1 MKVLKYDRVKG
12 TAPVQSSNRLT
23 YITGNS
29 GADISAINQ
38 RLAMLEST
46 VLRLSNEIEKK
57 QEYLRKGGD
66 STNGAFT
73 FGSVRADRFDTI
85 GRVEIFENSDDSIG
99 YVRIKGFG
107 NSSIPFVAKQG
118 DYTYIEATPRQEVK
132 GTASVEGDN
141 VFAIESAK
149 QGMQIK
155 FKVGYNTPS
164 LPSDFKITNIR
175 AFVGFPIVGPDVPR
189 MLSPSVGGSSSGEPT
204 DPGTSEGQSHIWYE
218 CDLNYKSNTAT
229 FTLPFDVT
237 SATNCAVRVEVYYTF
252 LTYSEISS
260 ATINAWYDGTW
271 GTTTFTTLS
280 ESKQLTATQDYLQLM
295 KDYETGYQL
304 RADGLF
310 KTTDGVNW
318 VKVV

>member
-12 TAPVQSSNRLT
+12 YATVQSSPRLS
-23 YITGNS
+23 YVGGIQS
-29 GADISAINQ
+29 ADISAINQ

-66 STNGAFT
+66 STSGPYT
-73 FGSVRADRFDTI
+73 FGSVRADRFDTL
-85 GRVEIFENSDDSIG
+85 GRVEIFENSDDGIG

-107 NSSIPFVAKQG
+107 NSSIPFVPKQG
-118 DYTYIEATPRQEVK
+118 DYTYIEAESRVQVK
-132 GTASVEGDN
+132 GTATVDGDN

-155 FKVGYNTPS
+155 FKVGYDTPS
-164 LPSDFKITNIR
+164 LPSDFKINNIR
-175 AFVGFPIVGPDVPR
+175 AFVGFPIVGPNAQQMIP
-189 MLSPSVGGSSSGEPT
+189 PSSGGSSGGDIAE
-204 DPGTSEGQSHIWYE
+204 EISHWWYE
-218 CDLNYKSNTAT
+218 CDVNYKSHTAT
-229 FTLPFDVT
+229 FTIPYDIT

-271 GTTTFTTLS
+271 GTTTFTTLA
-280 ESKQLTATQDYLQLM
+280 EQKQLTATQDYLQLM
-295 KDYETGYQL
+295 KDDETGYQL
-304 RADGLF
+304 RADGLY

-318 VKVV
+318 IKVV

>member
-12 TAPVQSSNRLT
+12 SATVQSSPRLS
-23 YITGNS
+23 YISGNS
-29 GADISAINQ
+29 GADVSAINQ

-66 STNGAFT
+66 STIGPYT
-73 FGSVRADRFDTI
+73 FGSVRADRFDTL
-85 GRVEIFENSDDSIG
+85 GRVEVFENSDDGIG

-107 NSSIPFVAKQG
+107 NSSIPFVPKQG
-118 DYTYIEATPRQEVK
+118 EHIYIEAEYRVEEK
-132 GTASVEGDN
+132 GVATVEGDD

-149 QGMQIK
+149 QGMQVK

-164 LPSDFKITNIR
+164 LPRDFKINNIR
-175 AFVGFPIVGPDVPR
+175 AFVGFPITPTGNEIS
-189 MLSPSVGGSSSGEPT
+189 LAPSVGESPDT
-204 DPGTSEGQSHIWYE
+204 DTSEGQSHFWYE
-218 CDLNYKSNTAT
+218 CDVNYKTHTST
-229 FTLPFDVT
+229 FTLPFDIT
-237 SATNCAVRVEVYYTF
+237 SATNCAVRVEVFYTF

-271 GTTTFTTLS
+271 GDTTFTTFA
-280 ESKQLTATQDYLQLM
+280 EQKQLTATQDYLQLM
-295 KDYETGYQL
+295 KDDEIGYQL

-318 VKVV
+318 IKVV

>member
-12 TAPVQSSNRLT
+12 TAPVQSSPRLS
-23 YITGNS
+23 YVGGIQS
-29 GADISAINQ
+29 ADISAINQ

-66 STNGAFT
+66 STSGPYT
-73 FGSVRADRFDTI
+73 FGSVRADRFDTL
-85 GRVEIFENSDDSIG
+85 GRVEIFENSDDGIG

-107 NSSIPFVAKQG
+107 NSSIPFVPKQG
-118 DYTYIEATPRQEVK
+118 DYTYIEAESRVQVK
-132 GTASVEGDN
+132 GTATVDGDN

-155 FKVGYNTPS
+155 FKVGYDTPS
-164 LPSDFKITNIR
+164 LPSDFKINNIR
-175 AFVGFPIVGPDVPR
+175 AFVGFPIVGPNAQQMIP
-189 MLSPSVGGSSSGEPT
+189 PSSGGSSGGDIAE
-204 DPGTSEGQSHIWYE
+204 EISHWWYE
-218 CDLNYKSNTAT
+218 CDVNYKSHTAT
-229 FTLPFDVT
+229 FTIPYDIT

-271 GTTTFTTLS
+271 GTTTFTTLA
-280 ESKQLTATQDYLQLM
+280 EQKQLTATQDYLQLM
-295 KDYETGYQL
+295 KDDETGYQL
-304 RADGLF
+304 RADGLY

-318 VKVV
+318 IKVV

>member
-12 TAPVQSSNRLT
+12 SATVQSSPRLT
-23 YITGNS
+23 YIAGNS

-46 VLRLSNEIEKK
+46 VLRLSNELEKK
-57 QEYLRKGGD
+57 QEYIRKGGD
-66 STNGAFT
+66 STSGAYT
-73 FGSVRADRFDTI
+73 FGSVRADRFDTL
-85 GRVEIFENSDDSIG
+85 GRVEIFENSDDGIG

-107 NSSIPFVAKQG
+107 NSSIPFVPKQG
-118 DYTYIEATPRQEVK
+118 DYTYIEAESRVQVK
-132 GTASVEGDN
+132 GTATVEGDN

-164 LPSDFKITNIR
+164 LPTDFKINNIR
-175 AFVGFPIVGPDVPR
+175 AFVGFPIVGPDAQQMIP
-189 MLSPSVGGSSSGEPT
+189 PSVGGSPSGDVE
-204 DPGTSEGQSHIWYE
+204 EVSHWWYE
-218 CDLNYKSNTAT
+218 CDVNYKSHTAT
-229 FTLPFDVT
+229 FTIPYDIK
-237 SATNCAVRVEVYYTF
+237 SATNCAVRVEVYYNF

-271 GTTTFTTLS
+271 GTTTFTTLA
-280 ESKQLTATQDYLQLM
+280 EQKQLTATQDYLQLM
-295 KDYETGYQL
+295 KDDETGYQL
-304 RADGLF
+304 RADGLY

>member
-12 TAPVQSSNRLT
+12 SATVQSSPRLS
-23 YITGNS
+23 YIAGNS

-66 STNGAFT
+66 STSGPYT
-73 FGSVRADRFDTI
+73 FGSVRADRFDTL
-85 GRVEIFENSDDSIG
+85 GRVEVFENSDDGIG

-107 NSSIPFVAKQG
+107 NSSIPFVPKQG
-118 DYTYIEATPRQEVK
+118 DYTYIEAEYRVEEK
-132 GTASVEGDN
+132 GVATVEGDN

-149 QGMQIK
+149 KGMQVK
-155 FKVGYNTPS
+155 FKVGYNTPVLS
-164 LPSDFKITNIR
+164 RDFKITNIR
-175 AFVGFPIVGPDVPR
+175 SFVGFPIVGPEAPQ
-189 MLSPSVGGSSSGEPT
+189 MISPPVSGPSSGDIAE
-204 DPGTSEGQSHIWYE
+204 EVSHFWYE
-218 CDLNYKSNTAT
+218 CDVNYTSKTAT

-271 GTTTFTTLS
+271 GDTTFTTLS
-280 ESKQLTATQDYLQLM
+280 EQKQLTATQDSVKVMQNDEL
-295 KDYETGYQL
+295 GCQL
-304 RADGLF
+304 RADGLY

-318 VKVV
+318 IKVV

>member
-12 TAPVQSSNRLT
+12 SATVQSSPRLT
-23 YITGNS
+23 YVGGIQS
-29 GADISAINQ
+29 ADISAINQ

-46 VLRLSNEIEKK
+46 VLRLSNELEKK

-66 STNGAFT
+66 STIGPYT
-73 FGSVRADRFDTI
+73 FGSVRADRFDTL
-85 GRVEIFENSDDSIG
+85 GRVEVFENSDDGIG

-107 NSSIPFVAKQG
+107 NSSIPFVPKQG
-118 DYTYIEATPRQEVK
+118 EHIYIEAEYRVEEK
-132 GTASVEGDN
+132 GVATVEGDN

-149 QGMQIK
+149 QGMQVK

-164 LPSDFKITNIR
+164 LPRDFKITNIR
-175 AFVGFPIVGPDVPR
+175 AFVGLPITPAGTEIA
-189 MLSPSVGGSSSGEPT
+189 LAPSVGESPDT
-204 DPGTSEGQSHIWYE
+204 DTGEGQSHFWYE
-218 CDLNYKSNTAT
+218 CDVNYTSNTAT

-237 SATNCAVRVEVYYTF
+237 SATNCAVRAEVYYTF

-271 GTTTFTTLS
+271 GDTTFTTFA
-280 ESKQLTATQDYLQLM
+280 EQKQLTATQDYLQLM
-295 KDYETGYQL
+295 KDDEIGYQL
-304 RADGLF
+304 RADGLY

-318 VKVV
+318 IKVV

>member
-12 TAPVQSSNRLT
+12 SATVQSSPRLS
-23 YITGNS
+23 YVGGIQS
-29 GADISAINQ
+29 ADISAINQ

-66 STNGAFT
+66 STSGPYT
-73 FGSVRADRFDTI
+73 FGSVRADRFDTL
-85 GRVEIFENSDDSIG
+85 GRVEIFENSDDGIG

-107 NSSIPFVAKQG
+107 NSSIPFVPKQG
-118 DYTYIEATPRQEVK
+118 DYTYIEAEYRVEVK
-132 GTASVEGDN
+132 GTATVEGDN

-164 LPSDFKITNIR
+164 MPSDFKITNIR
-175 AFVGFPIVGPDVPR
+175 AFVGFPIVGPDAQQMIP
-189 MLSPSVGGSSSGEPT
+189 PSVGGSPSGDVEVV
-204 DPGTSEGQSHIWYE
+204 SHWWYE
-218 CDLNYKSNTAT
+218 CDVNYASHTVT
-229 FTLPFDVT
+229 FTIPYDIT
-237 SATNCAVRVEVYYTF
+237 SSTNCAVRVEVYYTF
-252 LTYSEISS
+252 LTYSGISS

-271 GTTTFTTLS
+271 GTTTFTTLA
-280 ESKQLTATQDYLQLM
+280 EQKQLTATQDYLQLM
-295 KDYETGYQL
+295 KDDETGYQL

>member
-12 TAPVQSSNRLT
+12 YATVQSSPRLS
-23 YITGNS
+23 YVGGIQS
-29 GADISAINQ
+29 ADISAINQ

-66 STNGAFT
+66 STSGPYT
-73 FGSVRADRFDTI
+73 FGSVRADRFDTL
-85 GRVEIFENSDDSIG
+85 GRVEIFENSDDGIG

-107 NSSIPFVAKQG
+107 NSSIPFVPKQG
-118 DYTYIEATPRQEVK
+118 DYTYIEAESRVQVK
-132 GTASVEGDN
+132 GTATVDGDN

-155 FKVGYNTPS
+155 FKVGYDTPS
-164 LPSDFKITNIR
+164 LPSDFKINNIR
-175 AFVGFPIVGPDVPR
+175 AFVGFPIVGPNAQQMIP
-189 MLSPSVGGSSSGEPT
+189 PSSGGSSGGDIAE
-204 DPGTSEGQSHIWYE
+204 EISHWWYE
-218 CDLNYKSNTAT
+218 CDVNYKSHTAT
-229 FTLPFDVT
+229 FTIPYDIT

-271 GTTTFTTLS
+271 GTTTFTTLA
-280 ESKQLTATQDYLQLM
+280 EQKQLTATQDYLQLM
-295 KDYETGYQL
+295 KDDETGYQL
-304 RADGLF
+304 QADGLY

-318 VKVV
+318 IKVV

>member
-12 TAPVQSSNRLT
+12 TSPVQSSNRIS

-38 RLAMLEST
+38 RLSMLEST
-46 VLRLSNEIEKK
+46 VLRLSNELEKK

-66 STNGAFT
+66 STSGAYT
-73 FGSVRADRFDTI
+73 FGSVRADRFDTL
-85 GRVEIFENSDDSIG
+85 GRVEIFENSDDGIG

-107 NSSIPFVAKQG
+107 NSSIPFVSKQG
-118 DYTYIEATPRQEVK
+118 DYTYIEAEYRVEEK
-132 GTASVEGDN
+132 GVATVEGDN

-164 LPSDFKITNIR
+164 LPSDFKINNIR
-175 AFVGFPIVGPDVPR
+175 AFVGFPIVGPEAQQMIP
-189 MLSPSVGGSSSGEPT
+189 PSVGGSSSGDIAE
-204 DPGTSEGQSHIWYE
+204 EVSHLWYE
-218 CDLNYKSNTAT
+218 CDVNYKTHTST
-229 FTLPFDVT
+229 FTFPFNIT
-237 SATNCAVRVEVYYTF
+237 SATNCAVRVEVYYRF

-271 GTTTFTTLS
+271 GTTTFTTFA
-280 ESKQLTATQDYLQLM
+280 EQKQLTATQDSVEVM
-295 KDYETGYQL
+295 KNDEEGYQL

-310 KTTDGVNW
+310 KTNDGVNW
-318 VKVV
+318 IKVV

>member
-12 TAPVQSSNRLT
+12 SATVQSSPRLS
-23 YITGNS
+23 YVGGIQS
-29 GADISAINQ
+29 ADISAINQ

-66 STNGAFT
+66 STSGPYT
-73 FGSVRADRFDTI
+73 FGSVRADRFDTL
-85 GRVEIFENSDDSIG
+85 GRVEIFENSDDGIG

-107 NSSIPFVAKQG
+107 NSSIPFAPKQG
-118 DYTYIEATPRQEVK
+118 DYTYIEAESRVEVK
-132 GTASVEGDN
+132 GTATVEGDN

-175 AFVGFPIVGPDVPR
+175 AFVGFPIVGPDAQQMIP
-189 MLSPSVGGSSSGEPT
+189 PSVGGSPSGDVE
-204 DPGTSEGQSHIWYE
+204 EVSHWWYE
-218 CDLNYKSNTAT
+218 CDVNYASHTAT
-229 FTLPFDVT
+229 FTIPYDIT

-252 LTYSEISS
+252 LSYSEISS
-260 ATINAWYDGTW
+260 ATINSWYDGTW
-271 GTTTFTTLS
+271 GTTTFTTLA
-280 ESKQLTATQDYLQLM
+280 EQKQLTATQDYLQLM
-295 KDYETGYQL
+295 KDDETGYQL

>member
-12 TAPVQSSNRLT
+12 SATVQSSPRLS
-23 YITGNS
+23 YVGGIQS
-29 GADISAINQ
+29 ADISAINQ

-66 STNGAFT
+66 STSGPYT
-73 FGSVRADRFDTI
+73 FGSVRADRFDTL
-85 GRVEIFENSDDSIG
+85 GRVEIFENSDDGIG

-107 NSSIPFVAKQG
+107 NSSIPFAPKQG
-118 DYTYIEATPRQEVK
+118 DYTYIEAESRVEVK
-132 GTASVEGDN
+132 GTATVEGDN

-175 AFVGFPIVGPDVPR
+175 AFVGFPIVGPDAQQMIP
-189 MLSPSVGGSSSGEPT
+189 PSVGGSPSGDVE
-204 DPGTSEGQSHIWYE
+204 EVSHWWYE
-218 CDLNYKSNTAT
+218 CDVNYASHTAT
-229 FTLPFDVT
+229 FTIPYDIT

-252 LTYSEISS
+252 LTYSGISS

-271 GTTTFTTLS
+271 GTTTFTTLA
-280 ESKQLTATQDYLQLM
+280 EQKQLTATQDYLQLM
-295 KDYETGYQL
+295 KDDETGYQL

>member
-12 TAPVQSSNRLT
+12 SATVQSSPRLS
-23 YITGNS
+23 YVGGIQS
-29 GADISAINQ
+29 ADISAINQ

-66 STNGAFT
+66 STNGAYT
-73 FGSVRADRFDTI
+73 FGSVRADRFDTL
-85 GRVEIFENSDDSIG
+85 GRVEIFENSDDGIG

-107 NSSIPFVAKQG
+107 NSSIPFAPKQG
-118 DYTYIEATPRQEVK
+118 DYTYIEAESRVEVK
-132 GTASVEGDN
+132 GTATVEGDN

-175 AFVGFPIVGPDVPR
+175 AFVGFPIVGPDAQQMIP
-189 MLSPSVGGSSSGEPT
+189 PSVGGSPSGDVE
-204 DPGTSEGQSHIWYE
+204 EVSHWWYE
-218 CDLNYKSNTAT
+218 CDVNYTSHTAT
-229 FTLPFDVT
+229 FTIPYDIK

-252 LTYSEISS
+252 LSYSEISS
-260 ATINAWYDGTW
+260 ATINSWYDGTW
-271 GTTTFTTLS
+271 GTTTFTTLA
-280 ESKQLTATQDYLQLM
+280 EQKQLTATQDYLQLM
-295 KDYETGYQL
+295 KDDETGYQL

>member
-12 TAPVQSSNRLT
+12 SATVQSSPRLS
-23 YITGNS
+23 YVGGIQS
-29 GADISAINQ
+29 ADISAINQ

-46 VLRLSNEIEKK
+46 VLRLSNELEKK
-57 QEYLRKGGD
+57 QEYIRKGGD
-66 STNGAFT
+66 STSGAYT
-73 FGSVRADRFDTI
+73 FGSVRADRFDTL
-85 GRVEIFENSDDSIG
+85 GRVEIFENSDDGIG
-99 YVRIKGFG
+99 YVRMKGFG
-107 NSSIPFVAKQG
+107 NSSIPFVPKQG
-118 DYTYIEATPRQEVK
+118 DYTYIEAEYRVEEK
-132 GTASVEGDN
+132 GVATVEGDN

-164 LPSDFKITNIR
+164 LPSDFKINNIR

-189 MLSPSVGGSSSGEPT
+189 MLSPSVGGSSSG
-204 DPGTSEGQSHIWYE
+204 DISEEVSHFWYE
-218 CDLNYKSNTAT
+218 CDVNYKTHTST
-229 FTLPFDVT
+229 FTLPFDIT
-237 SATNCAVRVEVYYTF
+237 SATNCAVRVEVYYRF

-271 GTTTFTTLS
+271 GNTTFTTLA
-280 ESKQLTATQDYLQLM
+280 EQKQLTATQDSVEVM
-295 KDYETGYQL
+295 KNDEEGYQL

-318 VKVV
+318 IKVV

>member
-12 TAPVQSSNRLT
+12 SATVQSSPRLS
-23 YITGNS
+23 YVGGIQS
-29 GADISAINQ
+29 ADISAINQ

-66 STNGAFT
+66 STSGPYT
-73 FGSVRADRFDTI
+73 FGSVRADRFDTL
-85 GRVEIFENSDDSIG
+85 GRVEVFEDSDDGIG

-107 NSSIPFVAKQG
+107 NSSIPFVPKQG
-118 DYTYIEATPRQEVK
+118 DYTYIEAEYRVEVK
-132 GTASVEGDN
+132 GTATVEGDD

-149 QGMQIK
+149 QGMQVK

-164 LPSDFKITNIR
+164 LPKDFKINNIR
-175 AFVGFPIVGPDVPR
+175 AFVGLPISPAGTEIV
-189 MLSPSVGGSSSGEPT
+189 LAPSVGESPDTDTGEV
-204 DPGTSEGQSHIWYE
+204 QSHFWHE
-218 CDLNYKSNTAT
+218 CDVNYRTNTAT

-271 GTTTFTTLS
+271 GDTTFTTLS

-295 KDYETGYQL
+295 KDDEIGYQL

-318 VKVV
+318 IKVV

>member
-12 TAPVQSSNRLT
+12 AAPVQSSPRLS
-23 YITGNS
+23 YVGGIQS
-29 GADISAINQ
+29 ADISTINQ

-66 STNGAFT
+66 STSGAYT

-85 GRVEIFENSDDSIG
+85 GRVEIFENSDDGIG

-107 NSSIPFVAKQG
+107 NSSIPFVPKQG
-118 DYTYIEATPRQEVK
+118 DYTYIEAESRVEVK
-132 GTASVEGDN
+132 GTATVEGDN

-175 AFVGFPIVGPDVPR
+175 AFVGFPIVGPDAQQMIP
-189 MLSPSVGGSSSGEPT
+189 PSVGGSPSGDVE
-204 DPGTSEGQSHIWYE
+204 EVSHWWYE
-218 CDLNYKSNTAT
+218 CDVNYASHAAT
-229 FTLPFDVT
+229 FTIPYDIK

-271 GTTTFTTLS
+271 GTTTFTTLA
-280 ESKQLTATQDYLQLM
+280 EQKQLTATQDYLQLM
-295 KDYETGYQL
+295 KDDETGYQL
-304 RADGLF
+304 RADGLY

-318 VKVV
+318 IKVV

>member
-12 TAPVQSSNRLT
+12 TAPVQSSPRLS
-23 YITGNS
+23 YVGGIQS
-29 GADISAINQ
+29 ADISAINQ

-66 STNGAFT
+66 STSGAYT
-73 FGSVRADRFDTI
+73 FGSVRADRFDTL
-85 GRVEIFENSDDSIG
+85 GRVEVFENSDDGIG

-107 NSSIPFVAKQG
+107 NSSIPFLAKQG
-118 DYTYIEATPRQEVK
+118 DYTYIEAEYRVEEK
-132 GTASVEGDN
+132 GVATVEGDN

-149 QGMQIK
+149 QGMQVK
-155 FKVGYNTPS
+155 FNVGYNTPS
-164 LPSDFKITNIR
+164 LPKDFKINNIR
-175 AFVGFPIVGPDVPR
+175 AFVGFPIVGPEATQMIP
-189 MLSPSVGGSSSGEPT
+189 PSVGGSSSGDIAE
-204 DPGTSEGQSHIWYE
+204 EVSHFWYE
-218 CDLNYKSNTAT
+218 CDVNYRTNTAT
-229 FTLPFDVT
+229 FTLPFDIT
-237 SATNCAVRVEVYYTF
+237 SATNFAVRVEVYYTF
-252 LTYSEISS
+252 LTYSQISS

-271 GTTTFTTLS
+271 GTTTFTTFA
-280 ESKQLTATQDYLQLM
+280 EQKQLTATQDYLQLM
-295 KDYETGYQL
+295 KDDEIGYQL

>member
-12 TAPVQSSNRLT
+12 SATVQSSPRLS
-23 YITGNS
+23 YISGNS

-66 STNGAFT
+66 STSGAYT
-73 FGSVRADRFDTI
+73 FGSVRADRFDTL
-85 GRVEIFENSDDSIG
+85 GRVEVFENSDEGIG

-107 NSSIPFVAKQG
+107 NSSIPFVPKQG
-118 DYTYIEATPRQEVK
+118 EHIYIEAEYRVEEK
-132 GTASVEGDN
+132 GTATVEGDN

-155 FKVGYNTPS
+155 FKVGYNTPY
-164 LPSDFKITNIR
+164 LPSDFKINNIR
-175 AFVGFPIVGPDVPR
+175 AFVGLPITPSGTEIA
-189 MLSPSVGGSSSGEPT
+189 LAPSVGESPDT
-204 DPGTSEGQSHIWYE
+204 DTGEGQSHFWYE
-218 CDLNYKSNTAT
+218 CDVNYKTHTAT
-229 FTLPFDVT
+229 FTLPFDIT
-237 SATNCAVRVEVYYTF
+237 SSTNCAVRVEVYYTF

-271 GTTTFTTLS
+271 GDTTFTTLA
-280 ESKQLTATQDYLQLM
+280 EQKQLTATQDSVEVMQN
-295 KDYETGYQL
+295 DEVGCQL
-304 RADGLF
+304 RADGLY

>member
-12 TAPVQSSNRLT
+12 TSPVQSSPRLS
-23 YITGNS
+23 YVGGIQS
-29 GADISAINQ
+29 ADISSINQ

-46 VLRLSNEIEKK
+46 VLRLSNELEKK
-57 QEYLRKGGD
+57 QEYIRKGGD
-66 STNGAFT
+66 STSGAYT
-73 FGSVRADRFDTI
+73 FGSVRADRFDTL
-85 GRVEIFENSDDSIG
+85 GRVEVFEDSDDGIG

-107 NSSIPFVAKQG
+107 NSSIPFVPKQG
-118 DYTYIEATPRQEVK
+118 DHTYIEAEYRVEEK
-132 GTASVEGDN
+132 GVATVEGDD
-141 VFAIESAK
+141 VFAIKSAK

-164 LPSDFKITNIR
+164 LPRDFKITNIR
-175 AFVGFPIVGPDVPR
+175 AFVGFPIVGPEAQQMIP
-189 MLSPSVGGSSSGEPT
+189 PSAGGSSSGDIAEVIT
-204 DPGTSEGQSHIWYE
+204 HFWYE
-218 CDLNYKSNTAT
+218 CDVNYKTHTST
-229 FTLPFDVT
+229 FTLPFDIT

-271 GTTTFTTLS
+271 GNTTFTTLS

-295 KDYETGYQL
+295 KDDEIGYQL

>member
-1 MKVLKYDRVKG
+1 MKVLKYDRVKCSA
-12 TAPVQSSNRLT
+12 TVQSSPRLS
-23 YITGNS
+23 YVGGIQS
-29 GADISAINQ
+29 ADISAINQ

-46 VLRLSNEIEKK
+46 VLRLSDELEKK

-66 STNGAFT
+66 STNGPYT
-73 FGSVRADRFDTI
+73 FGSVRADRFDTL
-85 GRVEIFENSDDSIG
+85 GRVEIFENSDDGIG

-107 NSSIPFVAKQG
+107 NSSIPFVPKQG
-118 DYTYIEATPRQEVK
+118 DYTYIEAESRVQVK
-132 GTASVEGDN
+132 GTATVEGDN

-164 LPSDFKITNIR
+164 LPTDFKINNIR
-175 AFVGFPIVGPDVPR
+175 AFVGFPIVGPDAQQMIP
-189 MLSPSVGGSSSGEPT
+189 PSVGGSPSGDVE
-204 DPGTSEGQSHIWYE
+204 EVSHWWYE
-218 CDLNYKSNTAT
+218 CDVNYKSHTAT
-229 FTLPFDVT
+229 FTIPYDIK
-237 SATNCAVRVEVYYTF
+237 SATNCAVRVEVYYNF

-271 GTTTFTTLS
+271 GTTTFTTLA
-280 ESKQLTATQDYLQLM
+280 EQKQLTATQDYLQLM
-295 KDYETGYQL
+295 KDDETGYQL
-304 RADGLF
+304 RADGLY

>member
-12 TAPVQSSNRLT
+12 TAPVQSYNRVS

-46 VLRLSNEIEKK
+46 VLRLSNELEKK

-66 STNGAFT
+66 STNGAYT
-73 FGSVRADRFDTI
+73 FGSVRADRFDTL
-85 GRVEIFENSDDSIG
+85 GRVEVFEDSDDGIG

-107 NSSIPFVAKQG
+107 NSSIPFVPKQG
-118 DYTYIEATPRQEVK
+118 DHTYIEAEYRVEVK
-132 GTASVEGDN
+132 GVATVEGDN

-164 LPSDFKITNIR
+164 LPRDFKITNIR
-175 AFVGFPIVGPDVPR
+175 AFVGFPIVGPDAQQ
-189 MLSPSVGGSSSGEPT
+189 MLSPSVGGSSSGDIAE
-204 DPGTSEGQSHIWYE
+204 EVSHFWYE
-218 CDLNYKSNTAT
+218 CDVNYKSNTAT
-229 FTLPFDVT
+229 FTLPFDIT
-237 SATNCAVRVEVYYTF
+237 SSTNFAVRVEVYYTF

-271 GTTTFTTLS
+271 GTTTFTTLA
-280 ESKQLTATQDYLQLM
+280 EQKQLTATQDYLQLM
-295 KDYETGYQL
+295 KDDEIGYQL

-318 VKVV
+318 IKVV

>member
-1 MKVLKYDRVKG
+1 MTGVRYERVKG
-12 TAPVQSSNRLT
+12 TAPVQSSPRLS
-23 YITGNS
+23 YIAGNS

-46 VLRLSNEIEKK
+46 VLRLSNELEKK

-66 STNGAFT
+66 STIGAYT
-73 FGSVRADRFDTI
+73 FGSVRADRLDTL
-85 GRVEIFENSDDSIG
+85 GRVEIFENSDDGIG

-107 NSSIPFVAKQG
+107 NSSIPFVPKQG
-118 DYTYIEATPRQEVK
+118 DYTYIEAEYRVEEK
-132 GTASVEGDN
+132 GVATVEGDN

-149 QGMQIK
+149 QGMQVK

-164 LPSDFKITNIR
+164 LPRDFKINNIR
-175 AFVGFPIVGPDVPR
+175 AFVGFPITPAGTEIS
-189 MLSPSVGGSSSGEPT
+189 LAPSVGEST
-204 DPGTSEGQSHIWYE
+204 DTDTSEGQSHFWYE
-218 CDLNYKSNTAT
+218 CDINYRTNTAT
-229 FTLPFDVT
+229 FTLPFDIT
-237 SATNCAVRVEVYYTF
+237 SSTNCAVRVEVYYTF

-271 GTTTFTTLS
+271 GNTTFTTLA
-280 ESKQLTATQDYLQLM
+280 EQKQLTATQDSVEVMQNDE
-295 KDYETGYQL
+295 KGYQL

-318 VKVV
+318 IKVV

>member
-12 TAPVQSSNRLT
+12 SATVQSSPRLS
-23 YITGNS
+23 YISGNS

-66 STNGAFT
+66 STSGAYT
-73 FGSVRADRFDTI
+73 FGSVRADRFDTL
-85 GRVEIFENSDDSIG
+85 GRVEVFENSDEGIG

-107 NSSIPFVAKQG
+107 NSSIPFVPKQG
-118 DYTYIEATPRQEVK
+118 EHIYIEAEYRVEEK
-132 GTASVEGDN
+132 GTATVEGDN

-164 LPSDFKITNIR
+164 LPSDFKINNIR
-175 AFVGFPIVGPDVPR
+175 AFVGFPIVGPEAQQMIP
-189 MLSPSVGGSSSGEPT
+189 PSVGGSSSGDIAE
-204 DPGTSEGQSHIWYE
+204 EISHFWYE
-218 CDLNYKSNTAT
+218 CDVNYKTHTAT
-229 FTLPFDVT
+229 FTLPFDIT
-237 SATNCAVRVEVYYTF
+237 SSTNCAVRVEVYYTF

-271 GTTTFTTLS
+271 GDTTFTTLA
-280 ESKQLTATQDYLQLM
+280 EQKQLTATQDSVEVMQN
-295 KDYETGYQL
+295 DEVGCQL
-304 RADGLF
+304 RADGLY

>member
-12 TAPVQSSNRLT
+12 SATVQSSPRLT
-23 YITGNS
+23 YIAGNS

-46 VLRLSNEIEKK
+46 VLRLSNELEKK

-66 STNGAFT
+66 STSGAYT
-73 FGSVRADRFDTI
+73 FGSVRADRFDTL
-85 GRVEIFENSDDSIG
+85 GRVEVFENSDDGIG

-107 NSSIPFVAKQG
+107 NSSIPFVPKQG
-118 DYTYIEATPRQEVK
+118 DYTYIEAEYRVEVK
-132 GTASVEGDN
+132 GTATVEGDN
-141 VFAIESAK
+141 VFSIESAK
-149 QGMQIK
+149 QGMQVK

-164 LPSDFKITNIR
+164 LPKDFKITNIR
-175 AFVGFPIVGPDVPR
+175 AFVGFPITPAGTEIV
-189 MLSPSVGGSSSGEPT
+189 LAPSVGESSVT
-204 DPGTSEGQSHIWYE
+204 DTGEGQSHFLYE
-218 CDLNYKSNTAT
+218 CDVNYTSNTAT

-271 GTTTFTTLS
+271 GDTTFTTFA
-280 ESKQLTATQDYLQLM
+280 EQKQLTATQDYIQLM
-295 KDYETGYQL
+295 KDDEIGYQL

-318 VKVV
+318 IKVV

>member
-12 TAPVQSSNRLT
+12 SATVQSSPRLT
-23 YITGNS
+23 YIAGNS

-46 VLRLSNEIEKK
+46 VLRLSNELEKK

-66 STNGAFT
+66 STSGPYT
-73 FGSVRADRFDTI
+73 FGSVRADRFDTL
-85 GRVEIFENSDDSIG
+85 GRVEVFENSDDGIG

-107 NSSIPFVAKQG
+107 NSSIPFVPKQG
-118 DYTYIEATPRQEVK
+118 DHTYIEAEYRVEVK
-132 GTASVEGDN
+132 GVATVEGDN

-149 QGMQIK
+149 QGMQVK

-164 LPSDFKITNIR
+164 LPKDFKITNIR
-175 AFVGFPIVGPDVPR
+175 AFVGFPIVGPEAQQMIP
-189 MLSPSVGGSSSGEPT
+189 PSVGGSSSGDIAE
-204 DPGTSEGQSHIWYE
+204 EISHFWYE
-218 CDLNYKSNTAT
+218 CDVNYKTHTST

-271 GTTTFTTLS
+271 GDTTFTTFA
-280 ESKQLTATQDYLQLM
+280 EQKQLTATQDYLQLM
-295 KDYETGYQL
+295 KDDEIGYQL

-318 VKVV
+318 IKVV

>member
-12 TAPVQSSNRLT
+12 SATVQSSPRLS
-23 YITGNS
+23 YISGNS

-46 VLRLSNEIEKK
+46 VLRLSNELEKK

-66 STNGAFT
+66 STSGAYT
-73 FGSVRADRFDTI
+73 FGSVRADRFDTL
-85 GRVEIFENSDDSIG
+85 GRVEIFENSDDGIG

-107 NSSIPFVAKQG
+107 NSSIPFVGKQG
-118 DYTYIEATPRQEVK
+118 DYTYIEAEYRVEEK
-132 GTASVEGDN
+132 GVATVEGDN

-175 AFVGFPIVGPDVPR
+175 AFVGFPIVGPEAQQMIP
-189 MLSPSVGGSSSGEPT
+189 PSEGGSSSGDIAE
-204 DPGTSEGQSHIWYE
+204 EVSHFWYE
-218 CDLNYKSNTAT
+218 CDVNYKTHTST
-229 FTLPFDVT
+229 FTLPFDIT
-237 SATNCAVRVEVYYTF
+237 SATNCAVRVEVYYKF

-271 GTTTFTTLS
+271 GNTTFTTLA
-280 ESKQLTATQDYLQLM
+280 EQKQLTATQDSVEVMQN
-295 KDYETGYQL
+295 DETGCQL
-304 RADGLF
+304 RADGLY
-310 KTTDGVNW
+310 KTNDGVNW
-318 VKVV
+318 IKVV

>member
-12 TAPVQSSNRLT
+12 SATVQSSHRLT
-23 YITGNS
+23 YVS
-29 GADISAINQ
+29 GIQSADISAINQ

-46 VLRLSNEIEKK
+46 VLRLSNELEKK

-66 STNGAFT
+66 STSGPYT
-73 FGSVRADRFDTI
+73 FGSVRADRFDTL
-85 GRVEIFENSDDSIG
+85 GRVEIFENSDDGVG

-107 NSSIPFVAKQG
+107 NSSIPFVPKQG
-118 DYTYIEATPRQEVK
+118 DYTYIEAEYRVEVK
-132 GTASVEGDN
+132 GTATVEGDN

-155 FKVGYNTPS
+155 FKVGYDTPS

-175 AFVGFPIVGPDVPR
+175 AFVGFPIVGPEAQQMIP
-189 MLSPSVGGSSSGEPT
+189 PSAGGSSGGDIAE
-204 DPGTSEGQSHIWYE
+204 EISHWWHE
-218 CDLNYKSNTAT
+218 CDVNYKSHTAT
-229 FTLPFDVT
+229 FTIPYDIT
-237 SATNCAVRVEVYYTF
+237 SSTNCAVRVEVYYTF

-271 GTTTFTTLS
+271 GTTTFTTLA
-280 ESKQLTATQDYLQLM
+280 EQKQLTATQDYLQLI
-295 KDYETGYQL
+295 KDNDTGYQL
-304 RADGLF
+304 RADGLY

>member
-12 TAPVQSSNRLT
+12 TSPVQSSNRIS

-38 RLAMLEST
+38 RLSMLEST
-46 VLRLSNEIEKK
+46 VLRLSNELEKK

-66 STNGAFT
+66 STSGAYT
-73 FGSVRADRFDTI
+73 FGSVRADRFDTL
-85 GRVEIFENSDDSIG
+85 GRVEIFENSDDGIG

-107 NSSIPFVAKQG
+107 NSSIPFVPKQG
-118 DYTYIEATPRQEVK
+118 DYTYIEAEYRVEEK
-132 GTASVEGDN
+132 GVATVEGDN

-149 QGMQIK
+149 RGMQIK
-155 FKVGYNTPS
+155 FKVGYNIPS

-189 MLSPSVGGSSSGEPT
+189 MLSPSVGGSSSGDIAE
-204 DPGTSEGQSHIWYE
+204 EVSHFWYE
-218 CDLNYKSNTAT
+218 CDVNYKTHTST
-229 FTLPFDVT
+229 FTLPFDIT

-271 GTTTFTTLS
+271 GNTTFTTLA
-280 ESKQLTATQDYLQLM
+280 EQKQLTATQDSVEVMQNDE
-295 KDYETGYQL
+295 KGYQL

-318 VKVV
+318 IKVV

>member
-12 TAPVQSSNRLT
+12 SATVQSSPRLS
-23 YITGNS
+23 YVGGIQS
-29 GADISAINQ
+29 ADISAINQ

-46 VLRLSNEIEKK
+46 VLRLSNELEKK

-66 STNGAFT
+66 STSGAYT
-73 FGSVRADRFDTI
+73 FGSVRADRFDTL
-85 GRVEIFENSDDSIG
+85 GRVEIFENSDDGIG

-107 NSSIPFVAKQG
+107 NSSIPFVPKQG
-118 DYTYIEATPRQEVK
+118 DYTYIEAEYRVEEK
-132 GTASVEGDN
+132 GVATVEGDN

-175 AFVGFPIVGPDVPR
+175 AFVGFPIVGPEAQQMIP
-189 MLSPSVGGSSSGEPT
+189 PSAGGSSSGDIAE
-204 DPGTSEGQSHIWYE
+204 EVSHWWYE
-218 CDLNYKSNTAT
+218 CDVNYRTNTAT
-229 FTLPFDVT
+229 FTVPFDIT
-237 SATNCAVRVEVYYTF
+237 SLTNCAVRVEVYYTF

-280 ESKQLTATQDYLQLM
+280 EQKQLTATQDSVEVMQN
-295 KDYETGYQL
+295 DETGCQL
-304 RADGLF
+304 RADGLY
-310 KTTDGVNW
+310 KTNDGVNW
-318 VKVV
+318 IKVV

>member
-12 TAPVQSSNRLT
+12 SATVQSSPRLS
-23 YITGNS
+23 YVGGIQS
-29 GADISAINQ
+29 ADISAINQ

-46 VLRLSNEIEKK
+46 VLRLSNELEKK

-66 STNGAFT
+66 STSGPYT

-85 GRVEIFENSDDSIG
+85 GRVEIFENSDDGIG

-107 NSSIPFVAKQG
+107 NSSIPFVPKQG
-118 DYTYIEATPRQEVK
+118 DYTYIEAESRVQVK
-132 GTASVEGDN
+132 GTATVDGDN
-141 VFAIESAK
+141 VFVIESAK

-155 FKVGYNTPS
+155 FKVGYDTPS

-175 AFVGFPIVGPDVPR
+175 AFVGFPIVGPEAQQMIP
-189 MLSPSVGGSSSGEPT
+189 PSSGGSSGGDIAE
-204 DPGTSEGQSHIWYE
+204 EISHWWYE
-218 CDLNYKSNTAT
+218 CDVNYKSHTAT
-229 FTLPFDVT
+229 FTIPYDIT

-252 LTYSEISS
+252 LTYSDISS

-271 GTTTFTTLS
+271 GTTTFTTLA
-280 ESKQLTATQDYLQLM
+280 EQKQLTATQDYLQLM
-295 KDYETGYQL
+295 KDDETGYQL
-304 RADGLF
+304 RADGLY

-318 VKVV
+318 IKVV

>member
-12 TAPVQSSNRLT
+12 TAPVQSSTRLT
-23 YITGNS
+23 YIAGNS

-66 STNGAFT
+66 STIGAYT
-73 FGSVRADRFDTI
+73 FGSVRADRFDTL
-85 GRVEIFENSDDSIG
+85 GRVEVFENSDDGIG

-107 NSSIPFVAKQG
+107 NSSIPFVPKQG
-118 DYTYIEATPRQEVK
+118 EHIYIEAEYRVEEK
-132 GTASVEGDN
+132 GVATVEGDN
-141 VFAIESAK
+141 VFSIESAK

-164 LPSDFKITNIR
+164 LPKDFKITNIR
-175 AFVGFPIVGPDVPR
+175 AFVGFPIVGPDAPQ
-189 MLSPSVGGSSSGEPT
+189 MLSPSVGEST
-204 DPGTSEGQSHIWYE
+204 DTDTGEGQSHFWNE
-218 CDLNYKSNTAT
+218 CDVNYTSNTAT

-237 SATNCAVRVEVYYTF
+237 STTNCAVRVEVYYTF

-271 GTTTFTTLS
+271 GDTTFTTFA
-280 ESKQLTATQDYLQLM
+280 EQKQLTATQDYLQLM
-295 KDYETGYQL
+295 KDDEIGYQL

-318 VKVV
+318 IKVV

>member
-12 TAPVQSSNRLT
+12 SATVQSSPRLS
-23 YITGNS
+23 YVGGIQS
-29 GADISAINQ
+29 ADISAINQ

-66 STNGAFT
+66 STSGPYT
-73 FGSVRADRFDTI
+73 FGSVRADRFDTL
-85 GRVEIFENSDDSIG
+85 GRVEIFENSDDGIG

-107 NSSIPFVAKQG
+107 NSSIPFVPKQG
-118 DYTYIEATPRQEVK
+118 DYTYIEAESRVQVK
-132 GTASVEGDN
+132 GTATVDGDN

-155 FKVGYNTPS
+155 FKVGYDTPS
-164 LPSDFKITNIR
+164 LPSDFKINNIR
-175 AFVGFPIVGPDVPR
+175 AFVGFPIVGPNAQQMIP
-189 MLSPSVGGSSSGEPT
+189 PSSGGSSGGDIAE
-204 DPGTSEGQSHIWYE
+204 EISHWWYE
-218 CDLNYKSNTAT
+218 CDVNYKSHTAT
-229 FTLPFDVT
+229 FTIPYDIT

-271 GTTTFTTLS
+271 GTTTFTTLA
-280 ESKQLTATQDYLQLM
+280 EQKQLTATQDYLQLM
-295 KDYETGYQL
+295 KDDETGYQL
-304 RADGLF
+304 RADGLY

-318 VKVV
+318 IKVV

>member
-12 TAPVQSSNRLT
+12 SATVQSSPRLS
-23 YITGNS
+23 YVGGIQS
-29 GADISAINQ
+29 ADISAINQ

-66 STNGAFT
+66 STSGAYT
-73 FGSVRADRFDTI
+73 FGSVRADRFDTL
-85 GRVEIFENSDDSIG
+85 GRVEVFENSDDGIG

-107 NSSIPFVAKQG
+107 NSSIPFVPKQG
-118 DYTYIEATPRQEVK
+118 DYTYIEAEYRVEKK
-132 GTASVEGDN
+132 GVATVEGDN

-149 QGMQIK
+149 KGMQIK

-164 LPSDFKITNIR
+164 LPRDFKITNIR
-175 AFVGFPIVGPDVPR
+175 AFVGFPIVGPDAPQ
-189 MLSPSVGGSSSGEPT
+189 MLTPPVSGPSSGDIAE
-204 DPGTSEGQSHIWYE
+204 GTSHFWYE
-218 CDLNYKSNTAT
+218 CDLNYTSNTAT

-271 GTTTFTTLS
+271 GDTTFTTLA
-280 ESKQLTATQDYLQLM
+280 EQKQLTATQDSVEVMQN
-295 KDYETGYQL
+295 DEIGCQL
-304 RADGLF
+304 RADGLY

-318 VKVV
+318 IKVV